1 MSIYFTDSSAVVK
14 RYLRETGSG
23 WVQGLFASALPNEFY
38 AVATVGVEV
47 VAAITRRV
55 RGGTISQADAV
66 AFCALFLSDLGTDY
80 GVIPV
85 SDTLLR
91 EAIRLAQLYG
101 LRGYDA
107 IQLAAANQISRLR
120 VTTAT
125 TPLIFVSADK
135 ELNAA
140 ASGEGLAV
148 ADPNAHL

>member
-23 WVQGLFASALPNEFY
+23 RVRGLFVSTPPNEFY

-47 VAAITRRV
+47 VAAVTRRV
-55 RGGTISQADAV
+55 RGGT
-66 AFCALFLSDLGTDY
+66 
-80 GVIPV
+80 GVISV